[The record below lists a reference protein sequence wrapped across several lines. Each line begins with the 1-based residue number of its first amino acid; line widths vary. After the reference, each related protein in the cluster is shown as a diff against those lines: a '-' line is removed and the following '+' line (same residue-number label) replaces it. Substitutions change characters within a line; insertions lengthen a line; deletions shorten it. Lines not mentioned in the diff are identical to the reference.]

1 MSQGGIP
8 QSCSF
13 PVSINCCIPPSFCT
27 HSSLYADRS
36 APLSVR
42 RAPVHSLKPYSD
54 ILSFG
59 KLSLPPLQAVTY
71 LFLGMMSLCRVQTY
85 PFLGSLC
92 THFSS
97 LEVTVY
103 TLLLSRGHCVH
114 TSPLSWSLCTHV
126 SSLVV
131 TVYTR
136 LLSRG
141 HSVHTSPLS
150 R

>member
-97 LEVTVY
+97 LEVTLY

-114 TSPLSWSLCTHV
+114 TSHSRSLCTQF

-131 TVYTR
+131 TVHT
-136 LLSRG
+136 LILSQG
-141 HSVHTSPLS
+141 HSVHTSLS
-150 R
+150 RSL